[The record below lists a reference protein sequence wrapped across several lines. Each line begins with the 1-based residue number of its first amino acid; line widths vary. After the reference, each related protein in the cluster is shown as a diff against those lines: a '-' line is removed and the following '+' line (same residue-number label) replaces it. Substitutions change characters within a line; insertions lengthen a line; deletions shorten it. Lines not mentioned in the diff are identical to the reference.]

1 MANCLSTLST
11 QNAEIGAAKVP
22 RHRLPSIEFTVGLV
36 MNCNCRHNEG
46 YLRRDLCVIVSWD
59 ESFRVVSLKKWG
71 MWWEPITHGFNL
83 KQPYYHV
90 IFFEPD
96 DPLDASNHLY
106 VPQEALEL
114 WSAYHEYHDYQS
126 PHNPGLFIYFKCF
139 DGHRYVPNDEHAA
152 HFPEDDAVALSLI
165 DG

>member
-1 MANCLSTLST
+1 M
-11 QNAEIGAAKVP
+11 I
-22 RHRLPSIEFTVGLV
+22 
-36 MNCNCRHNEG
+36 CNCRHNEG

-71 MWWEPITHGFNL
+71 MWWEPITHGLNL

-90 IFFEPD
+90 IFFDSD
-96 DPLDASNHLY
+96 DPSDPSNHLY
-106 VPQEALEL
+106 VPQGKMRITDENHSSFFFNFMNNFVEALEL
-114 WSAYHEYHDYQS
+114 WPTYHDDQS
-126 PHNPGLFIYFKCF
+126 PHNSGLFIYFKCF